1 MKNTK
6 ITIIIIK
13 FTTKYSNRLI
23 FTLNVF
29 IVILDL
35 FWIDTTNVSSCREIS
50 FSQLET
56 EITMK
61 NTKIT
66 IIIIIFA
73 IKHSYKLII
82 TLNLFIVLDLCYN
95 RTLLDKFGKCFCMS

>member
-1 MKNTK
+1 M
-6 ITIIIIK
+6 K

-29 IVILDL
+29 IVILEL
-35 FWIDTTNVSSCREIS
+35 CWIETTNVSSCLEIP

-61 NTKIT
+61 IPKIT
-66 IIIIIFA
+66 IIIILFT
-73 IKHSYKLII
+73 II
-82 TLNLFIVLDLCYN
+82 TLNLFLVLDLYFN
-95 RTLLDKFGKCFCMS
+95 RTLLDKFGKCF